1 MMDKSAAFT
10 AQMDQAKAS
19 AEAGIA
25 KFKSIYEST
34 LAGAEG
40 DADLALYTSVRKTS
54 ATVLQG
60 IQSESDLENAIYNI
74 IGAMFILIQKMEEK
88 A

>member
-1 MMDKSAAFT
+1 MDKSVAFT
-10 AQMDQAKAS
+10 AQVDQAKAS

-40 DADLALYTSVRKTS
+40 DADLALYTSVCKTS
-54 ATVLQG
+54 ATLLQG
-60 IQSESDLENAIYNI
+60 IQSGDDLDNAIYNL
-74 IGAMFILIQKMEEK
+74 IGAMFILIQKMKEQS
-88 A
+88 